1 MKKLDVTNLVKIAGW
16 IAVAVGG
23 LMASW
28 ASDKQQ
34 QEQTASHSKP
44 HWQGAAPDPAHCRQP
59 AGQAAQHAHR
69 QHCPVHHP
77 LTNGPVGDQQRAG

>member
-1 MKKLDVTNLVKIAGW
+1 MKNKLDVNNLVKIAGW

-34 QEQTASHSKP
+34 QEQTEKSVKEYISQKEES
-44 HWQGAAPDPAHCRQP
+44 
-59 AGQAAQHAHR
+59 
-69 QHCPVHHP
+69 
-77 LTNGPVGDQQRAG
+77 

>member
-1 MKKLDVTNLVKIAGW
+1 MKNKLDVTNVVKIVGW

-34 QEQTASHSKP
+34 QKQTEESVKEYISQKEES
-44 HWQGAAPDPAHCRQP
+44 
-59 AGQAAQHAHR
+59 
-69 QHCPVHHP
+69 
-77 LTNGPVGDQQRAG
+77 

>member
-1 MKKLDVTNLVKIAGW
+1 MKNKLDVTNLVKIAGW

-34 QEQTASHSKP
+34 EQTEKSVKEYISQKEES
-44 HWQGAAPDPAHCRQP
+44 
-59 AGQAAQHAHR
+59 
-69 QHCPVHHP
+69 
-77 LTNGPVGDQQRAG
+77 

>member
-1 MKKLDVTNLVKIAGW
+1 MKNKLDVTNLVKIAGW

-34 QEQTASHSKP
+34 QEQQKNLSKSIFHKKRSP
-44 HWQGAAPDPAHCRQP
+44 NKGFSILFFR
-59 AGQAAQHAHR
+59 R
-69 QHCPVHHP
+69 IS
-77 LTNGPVGDQQRAG
+77 

>member
-28 ASDKQQ
+28 ASDMQQ
-34 QEQTASHSKP
+34 QEQTEKSVKEYISQKEES
-44 HWQGAAPDPAHCRQP
+44 
-59 AGQAAQHAHR
+59 
-69 QHCPVHHP
+69 
-77 LTNGPVGDQQRAG
+77 

>member
-1 MKKLDVTNLVKIAGW
+1 MKNKLDVTNLVKIAGW

-34 QEQTASHSKP
+34 QEQTEKSVKEYYLHGGNGRTS
-44 HWQGAAPDPAHCRQP
+44 AADK
-59 AGQAAQHAHR
+59 
-69 QHCPVHHP
+69 
-77 LTNGPVGDQQRAG
+77 